1 MTQEQLIAIG
11 ASLIGGGAA
20 GASINQLVT
29 AYRGR
34 RQPIGYRFESAALF
48 SPPSET
54 AGPSFRV
61 TFTPVGGVAT
71 ELANLH
77 TLRVELINRGNSDRT
92 TMLLGLTLPVGQ
104 NIVHAEKATG
114 DRHHRMTIQGELSP
128 STASNEIDVVLEP
141 FNRGDTYTL
150 TLYVTLPPDIDEVG
164 PIEPSSSEAVRFV
177 ELPNS
182 AQVAAEALDIGLG
195 LTPVG
200 GVVAQVARRL
210 LPR

>member
-1 MTQEQLIAIG
+1 MIAIG
-11 ASLIGGGAA
+11 LSLLGGGAA
-20 GASINQLVT
+20 GAVINQMVT
-29 AYRGR
+29 SYRAR

-61 TFTPVGGVAT
+61 TFTPIGGSAT

-77 TLRVELINRGNSDRT
+77 TLRVELINRGNSDRAR
-92 TMLLGLTLPVGQ
+92 MLLGLTLPVGQ
-104 NIVHAEKATG
+104 NIVHAEKTTG
-114 DRHHRMTIQGELSP
+114 DRHHRMTIQGELNP
-128 STASNEIDVVLEP
+128 STASNEIDVLLEP

-164 PIEPSSSEAVRFV
+164 LIVPSSSEAVRFV

-182 AQVAAEALDIGLG
+182 AQVASEALDIGLSI
-195 LTPVG
+195 TPAGSVIG
-200 GVVAQVARRL
+200 QMVKRFLSRF
-210 LPR
+210 